1 MHTACG
7 STDNSRES
15 PILTSGI
22 GTRPQIDACNLERR
36 VMATTTATGA
46 GMSSTGTGKASRKH
60 SPGKKQGT
68 GFLANSKREMRIDY
82 LGEATPGPGSY
93 LPASTFGKHD
103 KSLSKMS
110 KVQSSAFRSGS
121 SQRPKSRPSEVPG
134 PGAHSPN
141 HMATSSEKKKVR
153 VHRVPYAYR
162 SRRLT
167 RSSRALVPTST
178 FYTAHRRSNRRSGT
192 RAIHVLYM
200 CCGGCAAAAE
210 CCGCSVMLLLNCAA
224 P

>member
-1 MHTACG
+1 
-7 STDNSRES
+7 
-15 PILTSGI
+15 
-22 GTRPQIDACNLERR
+22 
-36 VMATTTATGA
+36 MATTTATGAGA

-162 SRRLT
+162 SIAPHCTARAA
-167 RSSRALVPTST
+167 SRALHALSCQRVRST
-178 FYTAHRRSNRRSGT
+178 PHLIGVLIGVLAHVQYT
-192 RAIHVLYM
+192 
-200 CCGGCAAAAE
+200 CCTCAAAAALLQLSAAAALS
-210 CCGCSVMLLLNCAA
+210 CCCSAA
-224 P
+224 A

>member
-1 MHTACG
+1 MPQNRVLCG
-7 STDNSRES
+7 CLENF
-15 PILTSGI
+15 LTFFWHAWQRPKPQMNFCE
-22 GTRPQIDACNLERR
+22 TRPQFDKTRAASEAAVRQG
-36 VMATTTATGA
+36 VSESGMATTTATGA

-141 HMATSSEKKKVR
+141 HLATSSEKKKVR
-153 VHRVPYAYR
+153 AHRTVRLYR
-162 SRRLT
+162 TRRLT
-167 RSSRALVPTST
+167 RSCPRVRSRPFIGIA
-178 FYTAHRRSNRRSGT
+178 
-192 RAIHVLYM
+192 RAVHVL
-200 CCGGCAAAAE
+200 
-210 CCGCSVMLLLNCAA
+210 LRRLRF
-224 P
+224 

>member
-1 MHTACG
+1 MAKTKPQLNFC
-7 STDNSRES
+7 E
-15 PILTSGI
+15 
-22 GTRPQIDACNLERR
+22 TRPQFDKTRAASEAAVRHG
-36 VMATTTATGA
+36 VSESGMATTTATGA

-141 HMATSSEKKKVR
+141 HLATSSEKKKVR
-153 VHRVPYAYR
+153 AHRTVRPYR
-162 SRRLT
+162 TRRLT
-167 RSSRALVPTST
+167 RSCPRVRSRPFIGIA
-178 FYTAHRRSNRRSGT
+178 
-192 RAIHVLYM
+192 RAVH
-200 CCGGCAAAAE
+200 
-210 CCGCSVMLLLNCAA
+210 MLLRRLRF
-224 P
+224 